1 MKINFA
7 DEELEDFCKTGNGK
21 ARLYKRLKSNASFMR
36 DLSKVLR
43 ILYDAE
49 SIDGIRNI
57 QSLSYE
63 PLKYDRRGTSSVR
76 IGYKSK
82 YRLIFTESESGIE
95 IIVIE
100 ISEHYGDK

>member
-1 MKINFA
+1 
-7 DEELEDFCKTGNGK
+7 
-21 ARLYKRLKSNASFMR
+21 MR

-49 SIDGIRNI
+49 SIENIRDI
-57 QSLSYE
+57 QSLRYE
-63 PLKYDRRGTSSVR
+63 QLKYDRSGTSSVR

-82 YRLIFTESESGIE
+82 YRMIFTECESEIE
-95 IIVIE
+95 ITLIE